1 MRKQSLWVA
10 ALCAAGFSLS
20 VAHAAPAAGILPVL
34 KASAGEGG
42 AIQQVRYR
50 HHHHA
55 RHHHHGGDCWWK
67 DRELCRWF
75 W

>member
-1 MRKQSLWVA
+1 MRKQLLLVA
-10 ALCAAGFSLS
+10 ALCAACFSFS

-34 KASAGEGG
+34 KASAGEGS
-42 AIQQVRYR
+42 AIQVRYR
-50 HHHHA
+50 HHRRHHA
-55 RHHHHGGDCWWK
+55 RSDCWWQ

>member
-1 MRKQSLWVA
+1 MRKQSLLVA
-10 ALCAAGFSLS
+10 ALCAACFSLS
-20 VAHAAPAAGILPVL
+20 VAHAAPAVGVLPAL
-34 KASAGEGG
+34 KASAAEGS
-42 AIQQVRYR
+42 AILQVKYR

-55 RHHHHGGDCWWK
+55 RHHRADCWWQ